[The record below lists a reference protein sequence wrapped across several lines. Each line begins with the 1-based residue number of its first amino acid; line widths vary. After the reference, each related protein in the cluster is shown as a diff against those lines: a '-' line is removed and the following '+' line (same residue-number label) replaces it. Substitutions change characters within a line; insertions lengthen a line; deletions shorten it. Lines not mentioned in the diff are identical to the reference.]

1 MAPAMPIHAMLH
13 TNNTQELS
21 HKMLEAQRVTR
32 YIPERSW
39 DDHRMTASFDFAKKY
54 EHLEGHR

>member
-13 TNNTQELS
+13 TNNTRELS

-32 YIPERSW
+32 HIPERSW
-39 DDHRMTASFDFAKKY
+39 DDHRMTASFDFANTI
-54 EHLEGHR
+54 